1 MWINSDI
8 ILYEGDF
15 MLKNKKVF
23 ILGMARSGFEAAKI
37 LANDNTVLVTD
48 MNEQNPEQVK
58 ILEDLGVKIE
68 IVKDP
73 IDLLDDTYDV
83 MVKNPGIK
91 YDHPTVVK
99 AKELGIDVIN
109 EVELAYG
116 YMNEDV
122 NIIGVTGSNG
132 KTTTVTLIYNIMKE
146 AGLPV
151 YLGGNI
157 GTPLCNFVKDI
168 KSNEYLVMEI
178 SDHQL
183 CDMYNFKTNV
193 SVLTNIYDVHTDF
206 HDSHEKYVMTK
217 KKIFNNHTSEDIAI
231 INLDNKEA
239 VDATNEIASNK
250 YYFSKEGK
258 QRVYLE
264 NAAIYYE
271 GELVIECK
279 DVKLKGVHNYE
290 NIMAVI
296 SAVKVYNVDNESIC
310 KVLKTFGGVEHRIE
324 YVTTI
329 DGVDYYND
337 SKATNCESTK
347 IALKSFN
354 QPTLLILGGL
364 DRGHSFDDLT
374 PCMENVTYVAC
385 YGETKAR
392 IKEYCDRIGVSCGVF
407 DTLVNATN
415 ACYEKAVEGNVVLL
429 SPACASW
436 DQYKKFEDRGDE
448 FKNTIKNFK
457 GE

>member
-1 MWINSDI
+1 
-8 ILYEGDF
+8 

-23 ILGMARSGFEAAKI
+23 ILGMARSGFEAAMI
-37 LANDNTVLVTD
+37 LAGDNTVLVTD
-48 MNEQNPEQVK
+48 INEQNPEQVK

-68 IVKDP
+68 IVEDP

-91 YDHPTVVK
+91 YNHPTVVK
-99 AKELGIDVIN
+99 AKDLGIDVIN

-116 YMNEDV
+116 YMNKDV

-132 KTTTVTLIYNIMKE
+132 KTTTVTLIYKIMKE

-206 HDSHEKYVMTK
+206 HDSHDKYVMTK
-217 KKIFNNHTSEDIAI
+217 KKIFNNHTNDDIAI

-239 VDATNEIASNK
+239 LDVSKDLPSNK
-250 YYFSKEGK
+250 YYFSKESK
-258 QRVYLE
+258 QRGYLE
-264 NAAIYYE
+264 NDAIYY
-271 GELVIECK
+271 GDELVIECK
-279 DVKLKGVHNYE
+279 NIKLKGVHNYE

-296 SAVKVYNVDNESIC
+296 SAVKVYNIDNESIC
-310 KVLKTFGGVEHRIE
+310 KVLTTFGGVEHRIE

-329 DGVDYYND
+329 NGVDYYND

-374 PCMENVTYVAC
+374 PCMKNVKYVAC

-392 IKEYCDRIGVSCGVF
+392 IKEYCDKIGVACGVF

-415 ACYEKAVEGNVVLL
+415 ACYENAVEGNVILL

-436 DQYKKFEDRGDE
+436 DQYKNFEIRGEE
-448 FKNTIKNFK
+448 FKNTIKIFK

>member
-1 MWINSDI
+1 
-8 ILYEGDF
+8 

-37 LANDNTVLVTD
+37 LAPDNTVLVTD

-58 ILEDLGVKIE
+58 ILEDLGVQIE

-99 AKELGIDVIN
+99 AKDLGIKVIN

-116 YMNEDV
+116 YMNKDV

-168 KSNEYLVMEI
+168 KENEYLVMEI

-183 CDMYNFKTNV
+183 CDMYDFKTNV
-193 SVLTNIYDVHTDF
+193 SVLTNIYEVHTDF
-206 HDSHEKYVMTK
+206 HDSHDKYVRTK
-217 KKIFNNHTSEDIAI
+217 KKIFNNHTKEDIAI
-231 INLDNKEA
+231 INYDNKEA
-239 VDATNEIASNK
+239 VDNTEDINSTK
-250 YYFSKEGK
+250 YYFSKESK
-258 QRVYLE
+258 QNVYLD
-264 NAAIYYE
+264 NNAIYYRDE
-271 GELVIECK
+271 KVIDCSEI
-279 DVKLKGVHNYE
+279 KLKGLHNYE

-296 SAVKVYNVDNESIC
+296 SAVKVYGVDNESIC
-310 KVLKTFGGVEHRIE
+310 KVLRTFGGVEHRIE

-392 IKEYCDRIGVSCGVF
+392 IKEYCDRIGKDCGVF
-407 DTLVNATN
+407 DNLVNATT
-415 ACYEKAVEGNVVLL
+415 ACYEKAGKGDVVLL

-436 DQYKKFEDRGDE
+436 DQYKAFEDRGNE
-448 FKNTIKNFK
+448 FKATVNGFK

>member
-1 MWINSDI
+1 MIR
-8 ILYEGDF
+8 
-15 MLKNKKVF
+15 NKKVF

-37 LANDNTVLVTD
+37 LAPDNNVLVTD
-48 MNEQNPEQVK
+48 MNEQNSEQVK
-58 ILEDLGVKIE
+58 ILEDMGVKIE
-68 IVKDP
+68 ITKDP
-73 IDLLDDTYDV
+73 ISLLDDTYDV

-91 YDHPTVVK
+91 YDHPAVVK

-116 YMNEDV
+116 YMNKDV

-168 KSNEYLVMEI
+168 KENEYLVMEI

-183 CDMYNFKTNV
+183 CDMYDFKTNV
-193 SVLTNIYDVHTDF
+193 SVLTNIYEVHTDF
-206 HDSHEKYVMTK
+206 HDSHEKYVRTK
-217 KKIFNNHTSEDIAI
+217 KKIFNNHTEKDIAI
-231 INLDNKEA
+231 INFDNKEA
-239 VDATNEIASNK
+239 VDISKDINSTK
-250 YYFSKEGK
+250 YYFSKESK
-258 QRVYLE
+258 HNVYLE
-264 NAAIYYE
+264 NDAIYYRDNK
-271 GELVIECK
+271 VIDCSEI
-279 DVKLKGVHNYE
+279 KLKGLHNYE
-290 NIMAVI
+290 NIMAAI
-296 SAVKVYNVDNESIC
+296 SAVKVYGVDNESIC

-329 DGVDYYND
+329 DGVSYYND

-364 DRGHSFDDLT
+364 DRGHSFEDLT

-392 IKEYCDRIGVSCGVF
+392 IKEYCDKIGKDCGVF
-407 DTLVNATN
+407 DNLVSATT
-415 ACYEKAVEGNVVLL
+415 ACYEKAQKGDVVLL

-436 DQYKKFEDRGDE
+436 DQYKAFEDRGNE
-448 FKNTIKNFK
+448 FKSTVNSFK
-457 GE
+457 GDK

>member
-1 MWINSDI
+1 
-8 ILYEGDF
+8 

-37 LANDNTVLVTD
+37 LAPLNTVLVTD
-48 MNEQNPEQVK
+48 MKEQNPEQVK
-58 ILEDLGVKIE
+58 ILEDMGVKIE
-68 IVKDP
+68 ITKDP
-73 IDLLDDTYDV
+73 LPLLDDSYDV

-91 YDHPTVVK
+91 YDHHAVVK

-116 YMNEDV
+116 YMNKNV

-168 KSNEYLVMEI
+168 KENEYLVMEI

-183 CDMYNFKTNV
+183 CDMYEFKTNV

-206 HDSHEKYVMTK
+206 HDSHEKYVRTK
-217 KKIFNNHTSEDIAI
+217 KKIFNNHTEEDIAI
-231 INLDNKEA
+231 INYDNKEA
-239 VDATNEIASNK
+239 VDISEDINSTK
-250 YYFSKEGK
+250 YYFSKESK
-258 QRVYLE
+258 QNVYLE
-264 NAAIYYE
+264 GNAIYYK
-271 GELVIECK
+271 GEKVIDCSEI
-279 DVKLKGVHNYE
+279 KLKGLHNYE

-296 SAVKVYNVDNESIC
+296 SAVKVYGVDNESIC
-310 KVLKTFGGVEHRIE
+310 KVLRDFGGVEHRIE

-347 IALKSFN
+347 IALNSFN

-385 YGETKAR
+385 YGETKA
-392 IKEYCDRIGVSCGVF
+392 
-407 DTLVNATN
+407 
-415 ACYEKAVEGNVVLL
+415 
-429 SPACASW
+429 
-436 DQYKKFEDRGDE
+436 
-448 FKNTIKNFK
+448 
-457 GE
+457 

>member
-1 MWINSDI
+1 
-8 ILYEGDF
+8 

-37 LANDNTVLVTD
+37 LAPLNTVLVTD

-58 ILEDLGVKIE
+58 ILEDMGVKIE
-68 IVKDP
+68 ITKDP
-73 IDLLDDTYDV
+73 LPLLDDSYDV

-91 YDHPTVVK
+91 YDHPAVVK
-99 AKELGIDVIN
+99 AKDLGIDVIN

-116 YMNEDV
+116 YMNKNV

-168 KSNEYLVMEI
+168 KENEYLVMEI

-183 CDMYNFKTNV
+183 CDMYEFKTNV

-206 HDSHEKYVMTK
+206 HDSHEKYARTK
-217 KKIFNNHTSEDIAI
+217 KKIFNNHTSGDIAI
-231 INLDNKEA
+231 INYDNKEA
-239 VDATNEIASNK
+239 VDISEDINSTK
-250 YYFSKEGK
+250 YYFSKESK
-258 QRVYLE
+258 QNVYLE
-264 NAAIYYE
+264 DNAIYYK
-271 GELVIECK
+271 GEKVIDCSEI
-279 DVKLKGVHNYE
+279 KLKGIHNYE

-296 SAVKVYNVDNESIC
+296 SAVKVYGVDNESIC
-310 KVLKTFGGVEHRIE
+310 RVLRTFGGVEHRIE

-385 YGETKAR
+385 YGETKGR
-392 IKEYCDRIGVSCGVF
+392 IKEYCDRIGKDCGVF
-407 DTLVNATN
+407 DNLINATT
-415 ACYEKAVEGNVVLL
+415 ACYEKAQKGDVILL

-436 DQYKKFEDRGDE
+436 DQYKAFEDRGNE
-448 FKNTIKNFK
+448 FKTTISSFK